1 MVESQQAIEIRKA
14 TEADNQ
20 ALIELQTRCPQGT
33 NFILGIDS
41 SPDFFARSK
50 PFREW
55 HVLVA
60 IQDSAIVGS
69 AACAISETQVE
80 GRRIKT
86 ALEYGFM
93 VDPRHRR
100 KGIAANLQKKIEQI
114 ALDRDV
120 DLMHLDIMEDN
131 LPSLNLF
138 WKMGFKRVRDCRVLN
153 LITGSEQK
161 DTKQENIRRM
171 ESGDVNAVTD
181 LINETYR
188 DHDFFQPLTGKDLTD
203 YVERMPYFD
212 LQDILVYDDAEG
224 IAACLG
230 CWDYN
235 KIRKYIVEKFSWKMR
250 IQLSLLRLVSIFTP
264 MPAIRQ
270 PGEQLLSYNLFMPA
284 FRDAEGLTELVKRAI
299 EKATE
304 NQITIL
310 NIPLDPESH
319 VMPILSQFRHLK
331 TKLHFLIKSLTYE
344 SFSNVGKRRIFIDVS
359 EI

>member
-1 MVESQQAIEIRKA
+1 MESQQAIKIREA

-20 ALIELQTRCPQGT
+20 ALIELQARCPQGT

-41 SPDFFARSK
+41 SPDFFARSRA
-50 PFREW
+50 FEEW

-60 IQDSAIVGS
+60 TQDSAIVGS
-69 AACAISETQVE
+69 AAFAVSETQIE

-86 ALEYGFM
+86 VLEYGFM
-93 VDPRHRR
+93 ADPRHRR

-114 ALDRDV
+114 ALDKNV
-120 DLMHLDIMEDN
+120 DLMHLDVMEDN

-153 LITGSEQK
+153 LIANSEQK
-161 DTKQENIRRM
+161 VTKQENIRKM
-171 ESGDVNAVTD
+171 ESGDINAVTN
-181 LINETYR
+181 LINETFR
-188 DHDFFQPLTGKDLTD
+188 DHDFFQPLTEKELTD
-203 YVERMPYFD
+203 CIDRMPHFD

-224 IAACLG
+224 ISACLG

-250 IQLSLLRLVSIFTP
+250 IQISLLRLASIFTP

-270 PGEQLLSYNLFMPA
+270 PGERLLSYNLFLPA
-284 FRDAEGLTELVKRAI
+284 FRDPESLTELVKSAI
-299 EKATE
+299 EKAAE

-319 VMPILSQFRHLK
+319 VTPILSQFRHLK
-331 TKLHFLIKSLTYE
+331 TKLHFLIKPLTYE